1 MSEVY
6 WVSWDVEVTDEF
18 ATWYEGLSDQQQK
31 AVEATVEKLEEV
43 GPGLGR
49 QLVGEI
55 KATRI
60 KNLKELI
67 PPGGNLRVLFAF
79 DSRRTAILLI
89 GGDKSGRWNA
99 WYREAIPVAEQL
111 YDTYLAEL
119 RSEGLIDTEGKS
131 R

>member
-1 MSEVY
+1 M
-6 WVSWDVEVTDEF
+6 SWDVEVTDEF
-18 ATWYEGLSDQQQK
+18 ATWYEGLSERQQK
-31 AVEATVEKLEEV
+31 AVEAAVEKLEAI

-99 WYREAIPVAEQL
+99 WYREAVPIAEQL
-111 YDTYLAEL
+111 YDAYIAEL

>member
-1 MSEVY
+1 M
-6 WVSWDVEVTDEF
+6 SWDVEVTDEF
-18 ATWYEGLSDQQQK
+18 AIWYAGLTERHQK
-31 AVEATVEKLEEV
+31 AVEAAVEKLEEL

-67 PPGGNLRVLFAF
+67 PPGGNLRILFAF
-79 DSRRTAILLI
+79 DSRRSAILLI

-111 YDTYLAEL
+111 YDAYLAEL
-119 RSEGLIDTEGKS
+119 HSEGLIDTEGKS

>member
-1 MSEVY
+1 M
-6 WVSWDVEVTDEF
+6 SWDVEVTDEF
-18 ATWYEGLSDQQQK
+18 ATWYEGLSERQQK
-31 AVEATVEKLEEV
+31 AVEAAVEKLEEI

-99 WYREAIPVAEQL
+99 WYREAVPIAEQL
-111 YDTYLAEL
+111 YDAYLAEL